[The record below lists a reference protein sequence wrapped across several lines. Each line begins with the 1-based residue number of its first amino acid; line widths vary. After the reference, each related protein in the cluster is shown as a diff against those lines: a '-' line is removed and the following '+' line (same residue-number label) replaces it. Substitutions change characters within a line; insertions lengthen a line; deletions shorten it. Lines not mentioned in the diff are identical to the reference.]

1 MLSKK
6 REVATMSNFNF
17 ISANETRKALYYQLP
32 KVLYESDK
40 YRKMSNDAK
49 VAYAML
55 KDRCEYSLQNDWVD
69 QDGNVYF
76 IFTTEELMN
85 LLHVGNKK
93 VATIKKELAAY
104 GLLLSKR
111 MPPKTMPDGTKKG
124 VPARLDLGQL
134 ELTATDVFSDKKKEE
149 QTNLF
154 ESVEKTSS
162 TKTDD
167 TNENPQSV
175 KKTSW
180 ENSASDQGF
189 PESVKKTHNL
199 YKSSSKKTKETKRDY
214 KNPIQQK
221 DLLLEGFAENM
232 IELNKSF
239 LPYTALLCIEQYSNS
254 FEEAHE
260 LMKSVHNAKANA
272 EKKLHDKLNYEQ
284 LNILARYEVLNADD
298 KVTRTVKSV
307 FMAQKTQK
315 VKSLKGL
322 MFSWATNCFM
332 ELINDRN
339 TIERHFQESLA
350 NHDVTRN

>member
-1 MLSKK
+1 M
-6 REVATMSNFNF
+6 TNFNF
-17 ISANETRKALYYQLP
+17 ISANETRRALYYQLP
-32 KVLYESDK
+32 KVLFESEK

-55 KDRCEYSLQNDWVD
+55 KDRCEYSLQNNWVD
-69 QDGNVYF
+69 QEGNIYF
-76 IFTTEELMN
+76 IFTTKELMN

-93 VATIKKELAAY
+93 VADIKSELASY

-111 MPPKTMPDGTKKG
+111 MPPKVMPDGTKKG
-124 VPARLDLGQL
+124 VPARLYLGQL
-134 ELTATDVFSDKKKEE
+134 DLTATDVFTDRNQE
-149 QTNLF
+149 QQTDSS

-162 TKTDD
+162 KKPYD
-167 TNENPQSV
+167 TNDNPQSV

-180 ENSASDQGF
+180 ENSASNQGF
-189 PESVKKTHNL
+189 SESVEKTHNL
-199 YKSSSKKTKETKRDY
+199 YKSSSKKPKETKRDY

-221 DLLLEGFAENM
+221 DLLLEDFAENM
-232 IELNKSF
+232 IALNQTF
-239 LPYTALLCIEQYSNS
+239 LPYAALLCIEQYSNN

-260 LMKSVHNAKANA
+260 IMKSVHNAKANA
-272 EKKLHDKLNYEQ
+272 EKKLHDQLNYEQ

-322 MFSWATNCFM
+322 MFTWATNCFM

-339 TIERHFQESLA
+339 TIESHFQESLT

>member
-17 ISANETRKALYYQLP
+17 ISANETRKALFYQLP
-32 KVLYESDK
+32 KVLFESDK
-40 YRKMSNDAK
+40 YREMSNDAK

-69 QDGNVYF
+69 QDGNIYF

-93 VATIKKELAAY
+93 VATIKKELASF

-111 MPPKTMPDGTKKG
+111 MPPKKMPDGTKKG
-124 VPARLDLGQL
+124 VPARLYLGQL
-134 ELTATDVFSDKKKEE
+134 DLTATDVFSDKKQE
-149 QTNLF
+149 QQTASS

-162 TKTDD
+162 GKRDD
-167 TNENPQSV
+167 INENPQSV

-180 ENSASDQGF
+180 ENSASNQGF
-189 PESVKKTHNL
+189 SESVERTHNL
-199 YKSSSKKTKETKRDY
+199 YESSSKKHKETKRNY
-214 KNPIQQK
+214 KTPIPQK
-221 DLLLEGFAENM
+221 DLLLEGFADNM
-232 IELNKSF
+232 IELHKTF
-239 LPYTALLCIEQYSNS
+239 LPYQALLCIEQYSNS

-260 LMKSVHNAKANA
+260 LMKTVHYAKANA
-272 EKKLHDKLNYEQ
+272 EKQLHDRLSYEELN
-284 LNILARYEVLNADD
+284 LTPRFEVVNADA

-315 VKSLKGL
+315 VDSLNGL
-322 MFSWATNCFM
+322 MFSWSTNCFR
-332 ELINDRN
+332 ELINHRN
-339 TIERHFQESLA
+339 TIEALFQQQKESQ
-350 NHDVTRN
+350 DITQS

>member
-1 MLSKK
+1 MTDFK
-6 REVATMSNFNF
+6 F

-40 YRKMSNDAK
+40 YKKMSNDAK

-93 VATIKKELAAY
+93 VAAIKKELASF

-111 MPPKTMPDGTKKG
+111 MPPKKMPDGTKKG
-124 VPARLDLGQL
+124 VPARLYLGQL
-134 ELTATDVFSDKKKEE
+134 DLTATDVFSDKKQE
-149 QTNLF
+149 QQTLSS

-162 TKTDD
+162 GKHDD

-180 ENSASDQGF
+180 GKSASNQGF
-189 PESVKKTHNL
+189 SESVEKTHNL
-199 YKSSSKKTKETKRDY
+199 YESSSKKHKETKRDY
-214 KNPIQQK
+214 KNPIPQK
-221 DLLLEGFAENM
+221 DLLLEGFADNM
-232 IELNKSF
+232 IALNKTF
-239 LPYTALLCIEQYSNS
+239 LPYTALLCIEQYSNT
-254 FEEAHE
+254 FEDAHE
-260 LMKSVHNAKANA
+260 LMKAVHNAKANA
-272 EKKLHDKLNYEQ
+272 EKQLHEKLNYEE
-284 LNILARYEVLNADD
+284 LNWLARFEVLKADE
-298 KVTRTVKSV
+298 KITRTVKSV

-315 VKSLKGL
+315 VDSLKGL
-322 MFSWATNCFM
+322 MFVWCTNCFK

-339 TIERHFQESLA
+339 TIEAIFQEQKESQ
-350 NHDVTRN
+350 DITQS

>member
-1 MLSKK
+1 MTDFK
-6 REVATMSNFNF
+6 F
-17 ISANETRKALYYQLP
+17 ISANETYKALFYQLP
-32 KVLYESDK
+32 KVLFESEK
-40 YRKMSNDAK
+40 YTKMSNDSK
-49 VAYAML
+49 IAYAML
-55 KDRCEYSLQNDWVD
+55 KDRCEYSLQNNWVD
-69 QDGNVYF
+69 KDGNIYF
-76 IFTTEELMN
+76 IFTTDELMQ

-93 VATIKKELAAY
+93 VAAIKKELTAY

-124 VPARLDLGQL
+124 VPARLYLGQL

-149 QTNLF
+149 QTDSS

-162 TKTDD
+162 RKADD

-189 PESVKKTHNL
+189 SESVEKTHNL
-199 YKSSSKKTKETKRDY
+199 YKSSSKKPKETKRDY
-214 KNPIQQK
+214 KNPIPQK

-284 LNILARYEVLNADD
+284 LNIFARYECLNADD

-315 VKSLKGL
+315 VSSLKGL
-322 MFSWATNCFM
+322 MFTWSTNCFV

-339 TIERHFQESLA
+339 TIESLFQQSIA
-350 NHDVTRN
+350 NQDVTQT

>member
-1 MLSKK
+1 M
-6 REVATMSNFNF
+6 TNFNF
-17 ISANETRKALYYQLP
+17 ISANETRRALYYQLP
-32 KVLYESDK
+32 KVLFESEK

-55 KDRCEYSLQNDWVD
+55 KDRCEYSLQNNWVD
-69 QDGNVYF
+69 QEGNIYF
-76 IFTTEELMN
+76 IFTTKELMN

-93 VATIKKELAAY
+93 VADIKSELASY

-111 MPPKTMPDGTKKG
+111 MPPKVMPDGTKKG
-124 VPARLDLGQL
+124 VPARLYLGQL
-134 ELTATDVFSDKKKEE
+134 DLTATDVFTDKNQE
-149 QTNLF
+149 QQTDSS

-162 TKTDD
+162 EKPDD
-167 TNENPQSV
+167 TNDNPQSV

-180 ENSASDQGF
+180 ENSASNQGF
-189 PESVKKTHNL
+189 SESVEKTHNL

-214 KNPIQQK
+214 KNPLQQK
-221 DLLLEGFAENM
+221 DLLLEDFAEN
-232 IELNKSF
+232 IIALNQTF
-239 LPYTALLCIEQYSNS
+239 LPYAALLCIEQYSNN

-260 LMKSVHNAKANA
+260 IMKSVHNAKANA
-272 EKKLHDKLNYEQ
+272 EKKLHDQLNYEQ

-322 MFSWATNCFM
+322 MFTWATNCFM

-339 TIERHFQESLA
+339 TIESHFQESLT
-350 NHDVTRN
+350 NHDVTRY